1 MKAQRRPLRVLG
13 RCVKKPGALEGAL
26 PTGDPC
32 PLQTPESSRSPC
44 ASVPLQDSVIFHLIQ
59 AASLSAPQG
68 STPAPEVTPA
78 PGPGIRPR
86 PSVPPVSLSSHS
98 SDNLWASSHL
108 GPGAAPAPGG
118 GFGRR
123 HCIYEAGKNERQHIP
138 CLDLK
143 TEVGRREVQRERT
156 SLQSRLWF
164 LHVSS
169 RQVGRMI

>member
-32 PLQTPESSRSPC
+32 PLQTLSHRDHLAPQSLC
-44 ASVPLQDSVIFHLIQ
+44 KTVIFHLIQ

-86 PSVPPVSLSSHS
+86 PSVPPVNWSSHS
-98 SDNLWASSHL
+98 SDNLWVSSHL

-156 SLQSRLWF
+156 SVQSRLWF